1 MDIHQDQVKAGVPFI
16 KGLGHPVQR
25 FGAIGGM
32 DNFQAGFFDYFTR
45 KDGIDEL
52 IHIGG
57 IDLKINRIHI
67 RETFKKKA

>member
-1 MDIHQDQVKAGVPFI
+1 MDIHQDQVKARVTLI

-45 KDGIDEL
+45 QDGIDFVVFDKEN
-52 IHIGG
+52 IARRRV
-57 IDLKINRIHI
+57 K
-67 RETFKKKA
+67 